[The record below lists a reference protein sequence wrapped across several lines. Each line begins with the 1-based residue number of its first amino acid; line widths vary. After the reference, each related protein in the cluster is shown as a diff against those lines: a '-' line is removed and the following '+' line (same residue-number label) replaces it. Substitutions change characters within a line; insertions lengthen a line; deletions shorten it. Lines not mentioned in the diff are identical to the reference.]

1 VGFDRLA
8 RMLNGKER
16 YLEYIQEDIASSSG
30 NRSRSLKLGR
40 CASGVLISRL
50 SCSDLLLVG

>member
-16 YLEYIQEDIASSSG
+16 YLEYVQEDIAFSSG

-50 SCSDLLLVG
+50 S